1 MSKLFSET
9 ILLVDDEALLRQL
22 VRSILQTHG
31 YTVLE
36 ASGGMDAIRICQRH
50 EGPIHLLLTDVLMP
64 GMNGQNL
71 TEHVTALRPHARV
84 LYMSGCADSTLL
96 TLSERKTEIAFI
108 QKPFTPDALTRKVRA
123 ILGATR

>member
-22 VRSILQTHG
+22 VRIILQTRG
-31 YTVLE
+31 YTILE
-36 ASGGMDAIRICQRH
+36 ASGGMDAIRICQQH
-50 EGPIHLLLTDVLMP
+50 EGPIHLLVTDVIMP
-64 GMNGQNL
+64 GMNGQSL
-71 TEHVTALRPHARV
+71 TEQVTTLRPHTRV

-108 QKPFTPDALTRKVRA
+108 QKPFTPDALTRKVRD
-123 ILGATR
+123 ILDTAH